1 MASALVVA
9 IVKFGLL
16 ALLWLFV
23 IYAVRTIRTDLWG
36 SPAPRRPGPA
46 AGAQPAGGKAAGK
59 AGKAVSR
66 SAKRSAARR
75 LVITEGALAGTT
87 ISLGDAPVTLGRAD
101 DSTVVLT
108 DDYASSRHARLVP
121 GDGSWLVE
129 DLGSTNGTYL
139 GSTKVTRP
147 TPVPLG
153 QPIRIGKT
161 VLELRR

>member
-23 IYAVRTIRTDLWG
+23 IFAVRTIRTDLWG
-36 SPAPRRPGPA
+36 SPSVRRGPSPAPA
-46 AGAQPAGGKAAGK
+46 AKAT
-59 AGKAVSR
+59 SR
-66 SAKRSAARR
+66 TTKRTAARR
-75 LVITEGALAGTT
+75 LVVTEGALAGTT
-87 ISLGDAPVTLGRAD
+87 ISLGDMPVTLGRAD
-101 DSTVVLT
+101 DSTVVIT

-121 GDGSWLVE
+121 GEDSWLVE

>member
-9 IVKFGLL
+9 VVKYGLL

-23 IYAVRTIRTDLWG
+23 ISAVRTMRADLWG
-36 SPAPRRPGPA
+36 TRAAVRTPAPAAAPRAAKPGRRTH
-46 AGAQPAGGKAAGK
+46 
-59 AGKAVSR
+59 
-66 SAKRSAARR
+66 ARR
-75 LVITEGALAGTT
+75 LVVTEGSLAGTT
-87 ISLGDAPVTLGRAD
+87 ISLGETAVTLGRAD
-101 DSTVVLT
+101 DSTLVLT

-139 GSTKVTRP
+139 GQNKVTRP

-153 QPIRIGKT
+153 QPNRIGKT
-161 VLELRR
+161 VRELRR